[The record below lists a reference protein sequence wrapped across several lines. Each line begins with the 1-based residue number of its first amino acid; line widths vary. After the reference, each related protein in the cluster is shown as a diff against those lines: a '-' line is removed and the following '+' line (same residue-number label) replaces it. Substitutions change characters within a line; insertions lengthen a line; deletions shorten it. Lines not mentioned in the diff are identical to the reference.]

1 MLKMILMLM
10 FLKTFNYNDFSKKIN
25 VFFCFELSI
34 NFLKFADDFADGMG
48 GVNLNMTV
56 T

>member
-1 MLKMILMLM
+1 MKRINIFACP
-10 FLKTFNYNDFSKKIN
+10 FLDNNIIN

-48 GVNLNMTV
+48 GWGKS
-56 T
+56 